1 MPRILIIG
9 NSGAARE
16 CYWVL
21 RDVMESAPGLA
32 HYYSFGGFLD
42 WKGYAG
48 DLKDLRDF
56 YLGTA
61 DDYAPGPDDLF
72 ILGVGKP
79 ELRKEIFTAFKARGA
94 SFMNLIHPWS
104 SIAPSAVIGEGNIV
118 QRGCTVYCNASI
130 GNGNY
135 LNGAVNLSHDA
146 SIGDFNFLAPYSIV
160 LGGAG
165 IGSCNHLGPHSV
177 LLEHARMGNGNLL
190 APGSVIYKG
199 CRDNCRMAGNPALKI
214 AAHAAS
220 DVDSDQMPD
229 K

>member
-61 DDYAPGPDDLF
+61 TTRPDRMTFLSSAWANRSCA
-72 ILGVGKP
+72 KRS
-79 ELRKEIFTAFKARGA
+79 LRPSRRVAR
-94 SFMNLIHPWS
+94 
-104 SIAPSAVIGEGNIV
+104 PS
-118 QRGCTVYCNASI
+118 
-130 GNGNY
+130 
-135 LNGAVNLSHDA
+135 
-146 SIGDFNFLAPYSIV
+146 
-160 LGGAG
+160 
-165 IGSCNHLGPHSV
+165 
-177 LLEHARMGNGNLL
+177 
-190 APGSVIYKG
+190 
-199 CRDNCRMAGNPALKI
+199 
-214 AAHAAS
+214 
-220 DVDSDQMPD
+220 
-229 K
+229 